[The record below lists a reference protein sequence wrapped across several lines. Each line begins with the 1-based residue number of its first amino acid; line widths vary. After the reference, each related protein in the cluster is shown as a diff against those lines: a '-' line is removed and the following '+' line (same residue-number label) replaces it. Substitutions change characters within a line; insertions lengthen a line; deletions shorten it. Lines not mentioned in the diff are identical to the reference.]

1 MTTSYVE
8 YTTKEGDR
16 WDLISYKFYG
26 VPDKYYLIQEANE
39 KEIPPSLLYSP
50 VLPAGLKLKIPVL
63 EEQPTKELPPPP
75 WKT

>member
-1 MTTSYVE
+1 MTTPYVE

-16 WDLISYKFYG
+16 WDLISYEFYG

-50 VLPAGLKLKIPVL
+50 TLPAGLKLKIPVL
-63 EEQPTKELPPPP
+63 EEPPVKQLEPPP
-75 WKT
+75 WIT